1 MPPPYSR
8 KGLRGWM
15 SIVSTRF
22 PYKERRERKKVE
34 IGLTWLTSTPLTPT
48 RSKAEACQPL
58 GVICA
63 VCQRHGDKGA
73 GILGDGLCGPMR
85 LYPHPLISTTPPV
98 AP

>member
-15 SIVSTRF
+15 STVSMRF
-22 PYKERRERKKVE
+22 AYKERRERKKVE

-58 GVICA
+58 EVIRA
-63 VCQRHGDKGA
+63 AWHGHDHGTA
-73 GILGDGLCGPMR
+73 TDDEGSRRPG
-85 LYPHPLISTTPPV
+85 TTPLPI
-98 AP
+98 